1 MSGHPFLDATLTE
14 TLYPTPPKVMDVMN
28 DRILSRLKGKPI
40 AAFCKANH
48 VRRLSLYGSATGNDF
63 TSESDIDLLVEFDP
77 EHLPTLLD
85 IARMEAELS
94 VILFGRKVDLRT
106 YEDLSRY
113 FRDEVVSGSV
123 VVYAEA

>member
-1 MSGHPFLDATLTE
+1 M
-14 TLYPTPPKVMDVMN
+14 VMDVM
-28 DRILSRLKGKPI
+28 DERILSRLRGKPI
-40 AAFCKANH
+40 AAFCIANH
-48 VRRLSLYGSATGNDF
+48 VRRLSLYGSIISDRF
-63 TSESDIDLLVEFDP
+63 TPESDIDLLVEFDP

-113 FRDEVVSGSV
+113 FRDVVVSGSV
-123 VVYAEA
+123 VVYAGA

>member
-1 MSGHPFLDATLTE
+1 
-14 TLYPTPPKVMDVMN
+14 MDE
-28 DRILSRLKGKPI
+28 RILSRLRGKPI
-40 AAFCKANH
+40 AGFCRANH
-48 VRRLSLYGSATGNDF
+48 VRRLSLFGSATGDGF
-63 TSESDIDLLVEFDP
+63 SSDSDIDLLVEFDP

-94 VILFGRKVDLRT
+94 ALLFDRKVDLRT

>member
-1 MSGHPFLDATLTE
+1 LLDAILTE
-14 TLYPTPPKVMDVMN
+14 TLYPTPPMVMDVM
-28 DRILSRLKGKPI
+28 DERILSRLRGKPI
-40 AAFCKANH
+40 AGFCRANH
-48 VRRLSLYGSATGNDF
+48 VRRLSLFGSARGDDF

-94 VILFGRKVDLRT
+94 VLLFGRKVDLRT

>member
-1 MSGHPFLDATLTE
+1 MAI
-14 TLYPTPPKVMDVMN
+14 DVMN

-40 AAFCKANH
+40 AGFSRANH
-48 VRRLSLYGSATGNDF
+48 IRRLSLYGSATGNDF
-63 TSESDIDLLVEFDP
+63 TPESDIDLLVEFDP
-77 EHLPTLLD
+77 KHLPTLLD

-94 VILFGRKVDLRT
+94 VLLFDRKVDLRT